1 MGRTLTPYSQEYE
14 AFQQRAQKFR
24 RALRQ
29 EDQLILDEIL
39 ELGRLNLQSGVYAAA
54 PLPLESFLLAILVEY
69 KKTINHLQ
77 QQLTVL
83 RDHLQLPAL
92 PSPLPILRDDLQPRL
107 NFPTEEGSGS
117 NAEPTD

>member
-1 MGRTLTPYSQEYE
+1 
-14 AFQQRAQKFR
+14 
-24 RALRQ
+24 LRQ